1 MSETPKTFRV
11 GDRARWLR
19 GRGYGAVYAVALG
32 DGGLSPGAA
41 ALRRSAAD
49 PRAASL
55 GLAREAGEDDDALF
69 QRCQSAALDWL
80 QQTMA
85 AEVWKL
91 LYPGLPAPA
100 PPPPATH
107 ARPFPARALRP
118 VVQPVGLRIL
128 GDTDG

>member
-1 MSETPKTFRV
+1 MNVNTQGVE
-11 GDRARWLR
+11 A
-19 GRGYGAVYAVALG
+19 Y
-32 DGGLSPGAA
+32 
-41 ALRRSAAD
+41 AAD
-49 PRAASL
+49 L
-55 GLAREAGEDDDALF
+55 GLAREPGEDNVALHRRCKAASA
-69 QRCQSAALDWL
+69 QRMLERFKGWNTVTKPAAVAEASSAPTAAMSAQASADWL

-91 LYPGLPAPA
+91 LCPDLPAPA
-100 PPPPATH
+100 PPPAAPLSTH